1 MLDLIGS
8 LFGMA
13 AILVCAIAILT
24 AIPLSQPQRL
34 IAGGV
39 FGAWVGFATAVAATG
54 ALAVVPS
61 QPVPTIALVF
71 GAPLLTFAM
80 WALVS
85 PSLRAKLM
93 AMPLPVLIRLNG
105 LRLIGGIFLVLAAVG
120 RLSGPFPYSAGIG
133 DLITGAIAIPLAL
146 RVARGDVTSVGLWN
160 AFGTLDLILAVGF
173 GVTSADG
180 SPLQI
185 FHVGVGSAAVQQLPF
200 ALVPTVLVPF
210 FLIVHGVIAGQL
222 AARRKVGAFAAA

>member
-34 IAGGV
+34 IAGGA
-39 FGAWVGFATAVAATG
+39 FGAWVGLATAVDATG
-54 ALAVVPS
+54 ALAVTPGQSVP
-61 QPVPTIALVF
+61 VIALLF
-71 GAPLLTFAM
+71 GAPLLSFAV

-93 AMPLPVLIRLNG
+93 AIPLPVLIRLNG

-120 RLSGPFPYSAGIG
+120 RLSGPFPYSAGVG
-133 DLITGAIAIPLAL
+133 DIITGALAIPLAL
-146 RVARGDVTSVGLWN
+146 RAARGERVSLGLWN

-173 GVTSADG
+173 GVTSAEG

-185 FHVGVGSAAVQQLPF
+185 FHVGVGSAAVQQLPYS
-200 ALVPTVLVPF
+200 LVPTVLVPF
-210 FLIVHGVIAGQL
+210 FLIVHGVIAAQL
-222 AARRKVGAFAAA
+222 AARRRVEALATA